1 MLELTSSETC
11 NSPIRYTTL
20 EMPALHRRK
29 QAEKESEMNVL
40 EAFEVWIQAQMKE
53 GWRTKEIDPFDA
65 FMAGWD
71 ACEEEDVSK

>member
-1 MLELTSSETC
+1 
-11 NSPIRYTTL
+11 
-20 EMPALHRRK
+20 
-29 QAEKESEMNVL
+29 MNVL

-53 GWRTKEIDPFDA
+53 GWRTKEIDHFDA